1 VSSIEFSDTS
11 EEFNSE
17 PLWEQGALIEVNIAD
32 LTDTGDGVGRWQER
46 VVFVPETVP
55 GDKVL
60 IRLVHVKPKFAHGVV
75 RDILQSS
82 PHRIKPSCI
91 VADKCGGCQWQHVS
105 YDYQL
110 EAKRNQLVQALE
122 RIGGFVEPP
131 VSGVLPS
138 STALAYRNKATYPV
152 GTSLT
157 GQTIAGYY
165 QKGSH
170 QIINLNQCPI
180 QDSRLNQILAEV
192 KQDIRKK
199 GWQAYNEKLHSGL
212 IRHIGL
218 RIGRRT
224 GEVLLT
230 LVTKQWNITGID
242 TQAQE
247 WLDRYPPLVGV
258 MLNKNSERTNA
269 IFGSQSRCIAG
280 RPYLREIFAGMEFQV
295 RPETFFQVN
304 TETAEALLLLIQSE
318 LNLQGE
324 EILLDAY
331 CGVGTLTLPL
341 AKQVRQAIGIEVQ
354 AEAVEQAQLNGRNNH
369 INNVSF
375 YAGKVETIL
384 ENIHSNPDVVL
395 LDPPRKGCEASVIE
409 TLRIK
414 KPSRIVYVS
423 CKVATLARDL
433 KMLCQDGMYTLT
445 RVHGADFFPQT
456 AHVEAAAFLVL
467 SQMDKG
473 S

>member
-1 VSSIEFSDTS
+1 VSSKEFSDTS

-17 PLWEQGALIEVNIAD
+17 PVWEQGALIEVNIAD

-46 VVFVPETVP
+46 VVFVPDTVP

-60 IRLVHVKPKFAHGVV
+60 IRLVHVKAKFAHAVV
-75 RDILQSS
+75 KEILQPSS
-82 PHRIKPSCI
+82 YRIKPSCI
-91 VADKCGGCQWQHVS
+91 VADKCGGCQWQHIN
-105 YDYQL
+105 YDFQL
-110 EAKRNQLVQALE
+110 EAKRNQIIQALE
-122 RIGGFVEPP
+122 RIGGFVQPP
-131 VSGVLPS
+131 VYEVLPS
-138 STALAYRNKATYPV
+138 EAALAYRNKATYPV
-152 GTSLT
+152 GTSRT
-157 GQTIAGYY
+157 GEMIAGYY

-199 GWQAYNEKLHSGL
+199 GWLAYDEKLHTGL

-230 LVTKQWNITGID
+230 LVTKVWNIAGID

-258 MLNKNSERTNA
+258 MLNRNSERTNV
-269 IFGSQSRCIAG
+269 IFGNQSRCIAG
-280 RPYLREIFAGMEFQV
+280 RPYLREIFAGLEFQV

-304 TETAEALLLLIQSE
+304 TETAEALLLLIKSQ

-331 CGVGTLTLPL
+331 CGIGTLTLPL
-341 AKQVRQAIGIEVQ
+341 AKKVRQAIGIEVQ
-354 AEAVEQAQLNGRNNH
+354 AEAVEQAQLNARNNG
-369 INNVSF
+369 IDNVSF
-375 YAGKVETIL
+375 YTGRVEKL
-384 ENIHSNPDVVL
+384 LANIHSKPDVVL
-395 LDPPRKGCEASVIE
+395 LDPPRKGCEVSVIE
-409 TLRIK
+409 TLLAK
-414 KPSRIVYVS
+414 KPSHIVYVS

-433 KMLCQDGMYTLT
+433 KMLCQSGVYTLA
-445 RVHGADFFPQT
+445 RVYGADFFPQT
-456 AHVEAAAFLVL
+456 AHVEAVAFLVL
-467 SQMDKG
+467 SQLDKG